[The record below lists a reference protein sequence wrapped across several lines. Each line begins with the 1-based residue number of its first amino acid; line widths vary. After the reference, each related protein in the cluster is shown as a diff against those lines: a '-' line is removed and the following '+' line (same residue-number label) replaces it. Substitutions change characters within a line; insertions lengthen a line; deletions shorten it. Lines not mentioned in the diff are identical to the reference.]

1 MRGRST
7 KWQQPTF
14 NHPPKHYRG
23 CLDKTRMAGNPQLDY
38 DINGKPVRPEDFMY
52 QIATRNKYG
61 RGVSDHKGSASG
73 VGKSLQRAHDAANFH
88 LETARLKQ
96 EGARSADPAVRRHW
110 ELQPGLIKHGNE
122 LNANIGE
129 IPWPEGVELK
139 KRPPCLPKEE
149 HFAFTTTSNAYGI
162 KAHKAVPEPPGPR
175 LGNKFTDS
183 FNGFKYVDGGLRGG
197 KYEGF

>member
-1 MRGRST
+1 MRCAARDGTQGRLELYDTSKPLDPLTQGAMPGRSS

-110 ELQPGLIKHGNE
+110 ELQPGLIN
-122 LNANIGE
+122 
-129 IPWPEGVELK
+129 
-139 KRPPCLPKEE
+139 
-149 HFAFTTTSNAYGI
+149 FAQQ
-162 KAHKAVPEPPGPR
+162 PGR
-175 LGNKFTDS
+175 DA
-183 FNGFKYVDGGLRGG
+183 
-197 KYEGF
+197 